1 MPVLKP
7 TDFIGRI
14 VWLGLVRDRSAQLEA
29 EAVAELT
36 ATFAGPVGEDHGG
49 LTRPS
54 CSRVVAQ
61 YPKGTTI
68 RNTRQFTILSVE
80 ELAATAAKMGLER
93 LDPALVGATMVI
105 EGIPDLSHLPPSSRL
120 QGPEGAT
127 LVVDIE
133 NRSCQLPAKPIEAR
147 HAGFGAK
154 YKSAASGRRGL
165 TAWVER
171 EGAFRLNDAIRL
183 HIPDQPIWAHLEA
196 ARRA

>member
-7 TDFIGRI
+7 TDFVGRI

-147 HAGFGAK
+147 HAGFGAR

-171 EGAFRLNDAIRL
+171 EGVFRLNDAIRL